1 MPTNNN
7 RFINMKKHTSFNPP
21 NLVEWYPWGLEALD
35 ITLPLVT
42 CPKDYQRSVD
52 LCFFYERMRVNK
64 GVIEYVNKR
73 RYL

>member
-21 NLVEWYPWGLEALD
+21 LNGTRGLEALD

-42 CPKDYQRSVD
+42 CPKDYQKSVD
-52 LCFFYERMRVNK
+52 LCFYYERMRVNK